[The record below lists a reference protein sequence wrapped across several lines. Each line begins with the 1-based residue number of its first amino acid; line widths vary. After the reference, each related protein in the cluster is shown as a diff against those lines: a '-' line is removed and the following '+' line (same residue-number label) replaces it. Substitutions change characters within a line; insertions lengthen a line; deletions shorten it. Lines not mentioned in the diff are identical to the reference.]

1 MTALT
6 WAKNYYATNAK
17 IAIVM
22 IALVVTTYAA
32 YAAKAQNS
40 EGDVPASIGD
50 TKISLSQAIT
60 AAQAC
65 VGRKAVRAEYEKKMI
80 RPMTSKQLN
89 QTACSMCW

>member
-1 MTALT
+1 MSEKLHMLCHT
-6 WAKNYYATNAK
+6 K
-17 IAIVM
+17 IAIVT
-22 IALVVTTYAA
+22 IAHVVTRYAA

-89 QTACSMCW
+89 QTACSMC